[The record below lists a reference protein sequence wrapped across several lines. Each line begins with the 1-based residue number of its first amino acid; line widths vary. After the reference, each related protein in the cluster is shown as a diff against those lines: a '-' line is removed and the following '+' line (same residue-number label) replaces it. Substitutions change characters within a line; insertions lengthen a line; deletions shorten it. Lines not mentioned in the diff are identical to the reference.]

1 MLMLGII
8 YSKVLLQAS
17 LKNKNSF
24 LLKKKNAEKLNF
36 LPKKKCS
43 FCFTRALKHRRVS
56 ACFYLHYII
65 VYSQMAKTA
74 VYKHQTPE

>member
-24 LLKKKNAEKLNF
+24 LLKKNAEKLNF

-43 FCFTRALKHRRVS
+43 FCFTRALKHRSVS

>member
-24 LLKKKNAEKLNF
+24 LLKTNAEKLNF

-43 FCFTRALKHRRVS
+43 FCFTRALKHRSVS

>member
-8 YSKVLLQAS
+8 YSIVLLQAS

-43 FCFTRALKHRRVS
+43 FCFTRALKHRSVS